1 MTSREPGPAAALT
14 GPCLWASFDGM
25 NITKRG
31 GSGWSRMHP
40 TLPRLSTWMTFVV
53 RLGGPS
59 TDAVDDW
66 DVEEEVMVEIRVK
79 GGVCA
84 FA

>member
-1 MTSREPGPAAALT
+1 
-14 GPCLWASFDGM
+14 
-25 NITKRG
+25 
-31 GSGWSRMHP
+31 
-40 TLPRLSTWMTFVV
+40 MTFVV

-79 GGVCA
+79 EGVCA